1 MHVRPN
7 TLIHVLYPSSLEGAS
22 EKCQFKYFSMVVV
35 PFNVTECCFVELDL
49 SSLMDVYFHS
59 YLGILSCSRHLL
71 LVFLITLT

>member
-35 PFNVTECCFVELDL
+35 PFNVTVLFCQLDL